1 MNADL
6 FGLSETTVEKIGSVL
21 AKHPEVDSAI
31 LYGSRAKGNY
41 KLGSDIDLT
50 LVGSGLVY
58 RDLLNIM
65 DELDDLLLPYTID
78 LSILEM
84 IDHAGLR
91 EHIERVGQE
100 FYRRQNLDMPQAA
113 QSS

>member
-1 MNADL
+1 MVTR
-6 FGLSETTVEKIGSVL
+6 FGLPETTVEKIGGVL

-100 FYRRQNLDMPQAA
+100 FYRRQELDMPQEAK
-113 QSS
+113 SP

>member
-1 MNADL
+1 MVTR
-6 FGLSETTVEKIGSVL
+6 FGLPETTVEKIGGVL

-100 FYRRQNLDMPQAA
+100 FYRRQELDMPQAA
-113 QSS
+113 KSP